1 VRRRTGRMTTPCPAT
16 STSFDDAIQIAVLD
30 TTLTAPPSSP
40 VDGERHII
48 ASGASGAWAGQGDAV
63 ATWETNAWRFLAPKT
78 GWCVWSIADDTLLVF
93 DGSAWAPVTTGSSTL
108 DNAPYFGV
116 NATVTGSN
124 LLTVR
129 SNDALLNAIDA
140 TDGGTGD
147 VRLQLSKSAT
157 GNTSSVVFSDAF
169 SGRAEFGLTGDDDF
183 HLKVSAD
190 GSTWRDALKFDR
202 TTGRVSFPSGGA
214 REAVTAN
221 RTYYVR
227 TDGSDSND
235 GLSNTSGGAFLTIQ
249 KAVDAVA
256 GLDIAGFNV
265 TIQIADGTYTGA
277 VTLKNVV
284 GFSAAGNLVIQG
296 NNTNPAN
303 VLVNVSSAYAF
314 LADGISTIW
323 DIKDLKVQN
332 SGGYGMSARSGARVR
347 FGNINFGACTGAAH
361 IQTSGPGSTVTA
373 LSNYAVSGGG
383 TAHFEVTYGAQFVS
397 PTFTVT
403 ITNTPSFSLAWAF
416 LSVLGSAQVH
426 GMTFS
431 GSATGSRYSIN
442 NGSVLFTNGA
452 GTSYL
457 PGERVWYRDEFRDIT
472 LWALCL
478 TRGCGCRS
486 VWVI

>member
-1 VRRRTGRMTTPCPAT
+1 
-16 STSFDDAIQIAVLD
+16 
-30 TTLTAPPSSP
+30 
-40 VDGERHII
+40 
-48 ASGASGAWAGQGDAV
+48 
-63 ATWETNAWRFLAPKT
+63 
-78 GWCVWSIADDTLLVF
+78 
-93 DGSAWAPVTTGSSTL
+93 
-108 DNAPYFGV
+108 
-116 NATVTGSN
+116 
-124 LLTVR
+124 
-129 SNDALLNAIDA
+129 
-140 TDGGTGD
+140 
-147 VRLQLSKSAT
+147 
-157 GNTSSVVFSDAF
+157 
-169 SGRAEFGLTGDDDF
+169 
-183 HLKVSAD
+183 
-190 GSTWRDALKFDR
+190 
-202 TTGRVSFPSGGA
+202 
-214 REAVTAN
+214 
-221 RTYYVR
+221 
-227 TDGSDSND
+227 
-235 GLSNTSGGAFLTIQ
+235 
-249 KAVDAVA
+249 
-256 GLDIAGFNV
+256 
-265 TIQIADGTYTGA
+265 
-277 VTLKNVV
+277 
-284 GFSAAGNLVIQG
+284 
-296 NNTNPAN
+296 
-303 VLVNVSSAYAF
+303 
-314 LADGISTIW
+314 
-323 DIKDLKVQN
+323 
-332 SGGYGMSARSGARVR
+332 MSARSGARVR